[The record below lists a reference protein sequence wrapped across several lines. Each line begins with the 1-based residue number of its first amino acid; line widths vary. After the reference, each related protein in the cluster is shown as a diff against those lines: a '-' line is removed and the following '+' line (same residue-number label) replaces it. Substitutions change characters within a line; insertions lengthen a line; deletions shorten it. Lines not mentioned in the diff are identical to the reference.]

1 MKFAVAFTALAALA
15 AADINTMS
23 EISAHWDAITS
34 IINGDLPT
42 LSLVNPSLYAE
53 ATSVIGGT
61 AITEAFNTNIV
72 QQVATGISPA
82 IMNPVLSRAGVT
94 DVTLDGS
101 PIPTSD
107 SASSSSSAEASSSPT
122 TSAESSS
129 AEESGSSAESS
140 GEQSASNELSDS
152 EVEESGSGE
161 ESGAESSDEEESS
174 SEKESTKSGAAKV
187 AAGSVA
193 AALVAV
199 AALF

>member
-15 AADINTMS
+15 AADVNTMS

-34 IINGDLPT
+34 IINNDLPT
-42 LSLVNPSLYAE
+42 LSLVNPSLYAQ

-61 AITEAFNTNIV
+61 AITGAFNTNLV

-101 PIPTSD
+101 PIPTGD
-107 SASSSSSAEASSSPT
+107 SASSSSSSEASSSPT

-129 AEESGSSAESS
+129 AEESSSEKESS
-140 GEQSASNELSDS
+140 DKESTSKEKSGS
-152 EVEESGSGE
+152 EEESGSE
-161 ESGAESSDEEESS
+161 EDSGVESSNEEESS
-174 SEKESTKSGAAKV
+174 SDKESTKSGAAKV